1 MSRLRPH
8 ALCIFL
14 VGCSPTEKPSAR
26 PAALSASTVP
36 VASVVAASAST
47 PARVPL
53 SPVAAPA
60 AAPPLAFEE
69 AWDFVYGVPA
79 GAASADRKA
88 VAPEVRAECT
98 ISEVPA
104 LCILRKHP
112 QGTRTLTF
120 AEEVWRKHHVAVGH
134 LPPEWMDGGY
144 RGKIELKPQFA
155 EASDARQLPW
165 ILAAMDAQRTF
176 RDAVTAKLGVAPRPF
191 SGLPSHLRFFVSV
204 GRTTPAAMAIVLA
217 STDQFYWN
225 LHGSLHRDA
234 KSVTETVI
242 HEAFHLEDDHHGG
255 WSLRAL
261 TATHAKILAQCSG
274 KSATARDACLAPFAP
289 GRTRVRGGTFYAFH
303 GGNDAREYG
312 AELAVRFF
320 EEALAAPPSPWK
332 CATAENSYA
341 WGAFVTEFWSGK
353 DPLPACLTSSS
364 GVPAP

>member
-1 MSRLRPH
+1 VSRLRAH
-8 ALCIFL
+8 ACCIFL
-14 VGCSPTEKPSAR
+14 AGCSPAEKPNPR
-26 PAALSASTVP
+26 PTPLSAP
-36 VASVVAASAST
+36 VVAASA
-47 PARVPL
+47 PAQEIAPATSELASDGGGAPL
-53 SPVAAPA
+53 SA
-60 AAPPLAFEE
+60 AALPLAFDE
-69 AWDFVYGVPA
+69 AWDFVN
-79 GAASADRKA
+79 GAAAADRKP
-88 VAPEVRAECT
+88 VPPEVRAECT
-98 ISEVPA
+98 PSEVPA
-104 LCILRKHP
+104 LCILRKQP
-112 QGTRTLTF
+112 QGARTVSF
-120 AEEVWRKHHVAVGH
+120 AEELWRKHHVAVGQ

-165 ILAAMDAQRTF
+165 ILAAMNAQRTF
-176 RDAVTAKLGVAPRPF
+176 RDALTAKLGLAPRPF
-191 SGLPSHLRFFVSV
+191 SGLPNRLRFFVSV
-204 GRTTPAAMAIVLA
+204 GRTTPAAMAIA
-217 STDQFYWN
+217 IAATDQFYWN

-242 HEAFHLEDDHHGG
+242 HEAFHLEDDHHNG

-274 KSATARDACLAPFAP
+274 KNAAARDSCLAPYAP

-303 GGNDAREYG
+303 GGNDTREYG

-320 EEALAAPPSPWK
+320 EEALAAPPNPWK

-353 DPLPACLTSSS
+353 DPLPACLISSS